1 MKIVEPIRE
10 KNQINAMKA
19 ILFSGKM
26 GERNVL
32 LFSIGINT
40 SYRISD
46 LRRLK
51 LSDVLAVSRGRVI
64 AKERLEMKEKKTG
77 KHNSIII
84 SNKLRKQILEYAN
97 NNFPEQVS
105 NQEFDHYLFPSRKG
119 SDQPLS
125 RQALWF
131 VLSDAASN
139 IGLKNIGSHS
149 MRKTF
154 GYFLYKNG
162 THIEIIQELL
172 NHSSQRETLRYIGI
186 TQEDKDTAV
195 MSLDL

>member
-10 KNQINAMKA
+10 KKQIDAMKA
-19 ILFSGKM
+19 ILSAGKM
-26 GERNVL
+26 GQRNVL

-40 SYRISD
+40 AYRISD

-51 LSDVLAVSRGRVI
+51 LSDVLTVSRGKVI
-64 AKERLEMKEKKTG
+64 AKDRLEMKEQKTG

-84 SNKLRKQILEYAN
+84 SNKLRRLIQDYVMDT
-97 NNFPEQVS
+97 FPEFVAAHDF
-105 NQEFDHYLFPSRKG
+105 NHYLFQSRKG
-119 SDQPLS
+119 MDQPLS
-125 RQALWF
+125 RQALWN
-131 VLSDAASN
+131 VLSSAANS